1 MVYSH
6 DFPMI
11 SLMISGRGSAP
22 TQEQRRQTAENL
34 AGALS
39 VGDGAGKMH
48 CIIRKHAYI
57 IVYNCIYIYLYA
69 YVIYKT
75 MYITMNTINIA
86 YVS

>member
-39 VGDGAGKMH
+39 GMEREK
-48 CIIRKHAYI
+48 C
-57 IVYNCIYIYLYA
+57 
-69 YVIYKT
+69 T
-75 MYITMNTINIA
+75 
-86 YVS
+86 VSYENMCM